1 MYDSE
6 NIFAQIIRGD
16 IPATPLYENDH
27 VLAIKDIAPKAPVHI
42 LVIPKGAYTDFAD
55 FAGRASDAE
64 ALAFTR
70 AIGEIATAQGL
81 DDTGYRLITNI
92 GKDGGQEVPHY
103 HVHLVGGQNLGQPFP
118 EKSSTS

>member
-55 FAGRASDAE
+55 FAKRASDAE

-81 DDTGYRLITNI
+81 DENGYRLITNI
-92 GKDGGQEVPHY
+92 GKDGCQEVPHY

-118 EKSSTS
+118 EQEA